1 MDPISQSP
9 DSGLYQIRMR
19 GVLDEKWSDWFDGF
33 TLTWT
38 NQNETWLT
46 GRVKDQAGLHGILGK
61 VRDLGLD
68 LLLVKRIEEKD
79 K

>member
-33 TLTWT
+33 TLAWT

-79 K
+79 E